1 MIDNWAHKDILYPM
15 GKLARV
21 DRPKKILVSIPE
33 SVVSEVKIILHDPVT
48 NRVKY
53 GKMSEVITG
62 LLRDWVEEQR
72 KIPKSSEPVSK
83 TVAEHFTN
91 E

>member
-1 MIDNWAHKDILYPM
+1 M

-33 SVVSEVKIILHDPVT
+33 SIISEVKLILYDPIT
-48 NRVKY
+48 KRVGY
-53 GKMSEVITG
+53 GMVSEIITG
-62 LLRDWVEEQR
+62 LLRDWLEEQR
-72 KIPKSSEPVSK
+72 KIPKPSEPVPK